1 MDFYIVNGGPRK
13 KYNTA
18 QLLEKAS
25 EGIIDELKNNHA
37 EKDINIHQI
46 HLYDLNFKGCKS
58 CFHCKRI
65 GGKYYAQCPIKDD
78 LRELLPEIQNADG
91 IIFGSPIYFGEITGE
106 LRSFLERFLFSV
118 LVYGGESN
126 APKRMP
132 IGMIYTMNVTEE
144 GFEQFYGDKFD
155 ILENAI
161 ESLYSKPYSMKV
173 YDTFQFSDY
182 SKYENY
188 IFDPELKAKRKE
200 EHFPI
205 DLEDAY
211 KLGKKITKDSLKVVE
226 NIK

>member
-1 MDFYIVNGGPRK
+1 MEFYIINGGPRK

-18 QLLEKAS
+18 ELLKKAS
-25 EGIIDELKNNHA
+25 EGIKDELK
-37 EKDINIHQI
+37 DIDEDVNIHQI
-46 HLYDLNFKGCKS
+46 HLYYLNFKGCKS

-78 LRELLPEIQNADG
+78 LLELLPKVQSCDG
-91 IIFGSPIYFGEITGE
+91 IIFGSPIYFGDITGE
-106 LRSFLERFLFSV
+106 LRSFLERFLFSM

-132 IGMIYTMNVTEE
+132 MAMIYTMNVKEE
-144 GFEQFYGDKFD
+144 VFDAYYGKKFD
-155 ILENAI
+155 ILEDSMENI
-161 ESLYSKPYSMKV
+161 FSKPYSLKV

-188 IFDPELKAKRKE
+188 AFDPELKAKRKE

-205 DLEDAY
+205 DLDNAY
-211 KLGKKITKDSLKVVE
+211 KLGRKIAQDSLKVNE
-226 NIK
+226 

>member
-1 MDFYIVNGGPRK
+1 MEFYIVNGGPRK

-18 QLLEKAS
+18 ELLKKAS
-25 EGIIDELKNNHA
+25 QGIQDELS
-37 EKDINIHQI
+37 DIGEDVNIHQI
-46 HLYDLNFKGCKS
+46 HLYGLDFKGCKS

-78 LRELLPEIQNADG
+78 LLELLPKIQNSDG
-91 IIFGSPIYFGEITGE
+91 IIFGSPIYFGDITGE
-106 LRSFLERFLFSV
+106 LRSFMERFLFSV

-132 IGMIYTMNVTEE
+132 IGMIYTMNVTEDV
-144 GFEQFYGDKFD
+144 FNAYYGKKFD
-155 ILENAI
+155 ILEDNMENI
-161 ESLYSKPYSMKV
+161 FSKPYSLKV

-188 IFDPELKAKRKE
+188 AFNPELKAKRKE

-211 KLGKKITKDSLKVVE
+211 NLGKKIAQDSLKTD
-226 NIK
+226 